1 MMKQRVDN
9 FDPSRHGTLDD
20 LFKEYRELSG
30 EIRQEIVK
38 NAVLNEGDAIR
49 NLAPPLFVILVSR
62 GYFGFLMDE
71 HLLDFH
77 LNWIEWAGYEGD
89 GTPTLKKY
97 LEDNNF
103 MLEKIDAMISDP
115 VKNVSSKKIVK

>member
-1 MMKQRVDN
+1 MMKHRVDH
-9 FDPSRHGTLDD
+9 FDPSRYGTEDE
-20 LFKEYRELSG
+20 LFKEYRELSD
-30 EIRQEIVK
+30 EIRQEILK
-38 NAVLNEGDAIR
+38 NAVLNGSDATR

-62 GYFGFLMDE
+62 AYFGFLMDE

-89 GTPTLKKY
+89 QTPTLKKY
-97 LEDNNF
+97 MGDKNF
-103 MLEKIDAMISDP
+103 MLENIDAMIADP